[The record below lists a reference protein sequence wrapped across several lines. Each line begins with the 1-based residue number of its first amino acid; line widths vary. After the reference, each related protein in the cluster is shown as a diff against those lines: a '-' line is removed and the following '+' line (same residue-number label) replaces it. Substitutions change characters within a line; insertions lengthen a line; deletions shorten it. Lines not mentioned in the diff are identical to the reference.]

1 MKYEDFVCFIQTEMK
16 EKLGEEVHVELHQ
29 IIKNNS
35 VVLDGLSIQDKGCGI
50 APTIYLNDFY
60 EEYCKGMTM
69 PEILDCIT
77 SIYQKSKVKKNFDTK
92 FYTDYERVRSRLA
105 CKIINREKNEELLKR
120 VPHILFLD
128 MAIVLYYKM
137 SDSKMGNG
145 TILVYESHRKNWG
158 VSREQLF
165 REAKENT
172 LRMLPVELMS
182 MKSVLEGYLQE
193 ENEEENS
200 TGRNAGAG
208 TGREDEIPMYILTN
222 QENYFGAVNM
232 IFDSVLEEAG
242 MKLGQDFWV
251 LPSSVHEC
259 ILVPADAHTEKERL
273 EAMVQQVNA
282 NEVMPEEYLSDSV
295 YFYQRELHKLE
306 KV

>member
-200 TGRNAGAG
+200 TGRNTGAG